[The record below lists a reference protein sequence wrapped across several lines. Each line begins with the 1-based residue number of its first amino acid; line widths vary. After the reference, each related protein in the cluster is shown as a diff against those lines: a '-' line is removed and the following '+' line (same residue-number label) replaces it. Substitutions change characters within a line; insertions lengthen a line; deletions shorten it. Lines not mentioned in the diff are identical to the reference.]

1 MTQTMNQQPLTSA
14 PSLRFRR
21 WSRKAYAPFASVGR
35 HVTIGCVHKGIADRS
50 LAKQM
55 GTGIKAGCSEDGQAL
70 WSPCGGSPDDAPP
83 DLCMTDIQE
92 LNMNEIRSSVRM
104 DAYRKYFSAWTTY
117 AHPPDLAGI
126 LLKSFPEE
134 PAFFMPCPPTGP
146 RQTLTPKRQCYDP
159 ERTEKPCPLR
169 RTPHSR

>member
-55 GTGIKAGCSEDGQAL
+55 GTGIKAGCTEDGQVL
-70 WSPCGGSPDDAPP
+70 WSPCGGCPDDAPP

-92 LNMNEIRSSVRM
+92 LNMNEMHSSIRT
-104 DAYRKYFSAWTTY
+104 DAYRKNFSAWTTY
-117 AHPPDLAGI
+117 AHPPAPGRHPSEI
-126 LLKSFPEE
+126 FPEE
-134 PAFFMPCPPTGP
+134 PAFFMPCPPTCP
-146 RQTLTPKRQCYDP
+146 RQNFNPQTTML
-159 ERTEKPCPLR
+159 
-169 RTPHSR
+169 

>member
-1 MTQTMNQQPLTSA
+1 MNQQPLTSA

-50 LAKQM
+50 LVKQM
-55 GTGIKAGCSEDGQAL
+55 GTGIKAGCTEDGQVL
-70 WSPCGGSPDDAPP
+70 WSLCGSNPDDAPP

-92 LNMNEIRSSVRM
+92 LNMNEIRSLVRV

-117 AHPPDLAGI
+117 AHPSVPGRHPSEIFSGGACLFHA
-126 LLKSFPEE
+126 LSPNR
-134 PAFFMPCPPTGP
+134 PMPNF
-146 RQTLTPKRQCYDP
+146 
-159 ERTEKPCPLR
+159 
-169 RTPHSR
+169 